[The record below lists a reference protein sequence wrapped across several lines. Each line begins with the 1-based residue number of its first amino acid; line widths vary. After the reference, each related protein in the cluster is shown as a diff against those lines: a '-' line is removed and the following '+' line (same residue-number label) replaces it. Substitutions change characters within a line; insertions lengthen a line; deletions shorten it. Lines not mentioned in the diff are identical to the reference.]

1 MISHRT
7 VLCSLAALLSLAMIS
22 YAQRTYA
29 GKLCMSDHTTAPC
42 DLSRIPTVS
51 CVAPVFPQCLVD
63 DSPVIKCVDSVASR
77 NCTEMLQQQ
86 TVTIAVGSSGFVNA
100 VQECVEEIAD
110 EYDDEDTRADCYTE
124 ICSNV
129 TVRISAASESIS
141 TVRSRCIQEFVL
153 VPKMTTTAVGRLV
166 NNFVQQCKQDQESLE
181 NRDGAIASCM
191 QCMFRHALS
200 ASLQGH

>member
-1 MISHRT
+1 MISRRT
-7 VLCSLAALLSLAMIS
+7 VLYSLAALLSLAVIS
-22 YAQRTYA
+22 YAQRTHA
-29 GKLCMSDHTTAPC
+29 GKRCMSDHTTVPC

-51 CVAPVFPQCLVD
+51 CVAPIFPQCLVD
-63 DSPVIKCVDSVASR
+63 DSPVTRCGDSAASR
-77 NCTEMLQQQ
+77 NCVKELLQQP
-86 TVTIAVGSSGFVNA
+86 IAVDSSEFESA
-100 VQECVEEIAD
+100 VQDCMEEIAD
-110 EYDDEDTRADCYTE
+110 EYDDEDTRADCYSE

-129 TVRISAASESIS
+129 TVRLSAATESIS
-141 TVRSRCIQEFVL
+141 TVRSRCFQEFVL
-153 VPKMTTTAVGRLV
+153 MPKMTTTAVGRLV